1 MEHLDRM
8 FTLVRR
14 AAELLPGPPR
24 AHDAYGYL
32 AWEEL
37 AMNTVAQIGELAGP
51 DLPQLMRLSGARLP
65 KDGVLDV
72 RGLLWLAGMV
82 SQDCGDMQPVSAYLR
97 PSGRLA

>member
-1 MEHLDRM
+1 MDHLDRM
-8 FTLVRR
+8 FTLVQR

-37 AMNTVAQIGELAGP
+37 AMDTVVRIGELAGP

-65 KDGVLDV
+65 KDGVLDE

-82 SQDCGDMQPVSAYLR
+82 AHDSHDLQSVSSCLR
-97 PSGRLA
+97 PASRLV

>member
-1 MEHLDRM
+1 MDHLDRM
-8 FTLVRR
+8 LTLVRR

-24 AHDAYGYL
+24 AHDAYGFL

-37 AMNTVAQIGELAGP
+37 VMDTVARIGELAGP
-51 DLPQLMRLSGARLP
+51 ELPRLMRRSGARLP

-82 SQDCGDMQPVSAYLR
+82 VHDSHDTQSVLSCLR
-97 PSGRLA
+97 PPSSLA